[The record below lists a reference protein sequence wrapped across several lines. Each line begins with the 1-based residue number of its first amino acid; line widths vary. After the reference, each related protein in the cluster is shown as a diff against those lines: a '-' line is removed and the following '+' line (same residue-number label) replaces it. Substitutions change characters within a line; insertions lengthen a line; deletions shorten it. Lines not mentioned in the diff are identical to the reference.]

1 MIAWEDLAAAEP
13 RLADVEQAVLV
24 EAREALS
31 NPRWSFSAY
40 WSYTLR
46 PAIKTLVGWDR
57 DPGSHPELATEEAWH
72 SAISHLIGLLPAT
85 EDGWAT

>member
-1 MIAWEDLAAAEP
+1 MISWEELVTTEP
-13 RLADVEQAVLV
+13 RLADVEQAVRA
-24 EAREALS
+24 EAHEALT

-46 PAIKTLVGWDR
+46 PAIRTLVGWDR
-57 DPGSHPELATEEAWH
+57 EPGTHPELATEEAWH
-72 SAISHLIGLLPAT
+72 TAISHLIGLLPAT